1 MTVDLLRCALP
12 AEPQPELAEAITRP
26 KLRDGATQA
35 LAAARKQPRYAAGVL
50 AKWFRKARWLGSKER
65 PVVQEAVYGVIRHEH
80 LLTRAGAHTD
90 PDRIDAWGRLVGG
103 DRFAAVSNTEPAEDF
118 STALSIGYQ
127 TAAAWL
133 EHLGPAE
140 AAAFGAAVSG
150 RAALC
155 LRTNLLKTNRA
166 ALQARL
172 EDEGIQTRLTREAA
186 HGLVVDG
193 KANLQALPS
202 FRDGWFEV
210 QDEASQL
217 LIEALPVEP
226 GQRVLD
232 LCAGAGGKSLGL
244 AARRAKVTAFDV
256 RDDALRELVKRAR
269 RAGAGIDIDEPKPA
283 PVVLVDAPCSGTGRL
298 RRDPALRWG
307 LEPGALIEDQQA
319 ILAAAA
325 ELVEPGG
332 LLAYATC
339 SLLEAENSPSVPPG
353 FTEVERRWLWPHRD
367 QTDGFFWAFFRRG

>member
-1 MTVDLLRCALP
+1 MTADLLRCGLP
-12 AEPQPELAEAITRP
+12 TEPVPFLAEAIARP
-26 KLRDGATQA
+26 KLQDGAAQA

-65 PVVQEAVYGVIRHEH
+65 PVVQEAVFGVVRHEH

-90 PDRIDAWGRLVGG
+90 EDRIAAWGRLIGG
-103 DRFAAVSNTEPAEDF
+103 DRFEGIDNTAPAEDF
-118 STALSIGYQ
+118 ATALSLDYQ
-127 TAAAWL
+127 TAAEWL
-133 EHLGPAE
+133 DVLGPQE
-140 AAAFGAAVSG
+140 AAAFGAALSR
-150 RAALC
+150 RAPLC
-155 LRTNLLKTNRA
+155 LRTNLLKTNRD

-172 EDEGIQTRLTREAA
+172 EDEGIQTRHTHAA
-186 HGLVVDG
+186 PHGLIVEG
-193 KANLQALPS
+193 KANLQALQS

-217 LIEALPVEP
+217 LVEALPVEP

-244 AARRAKVTAFDV
+244 AARRARVTAFDI

-269 RAGAGIDIDEPKPA
+269 RAGAAIDIDEPKPA

-307 LEPGALIEDQQA
+307 LEPGALVQEQQE

-339 SLLEAENSPSVPPG
+339 SLLEAENDPVRPDG
-353 FTEVERRWLWPHRD
+353 FEDVGHQWLWPHRD
-367 QTDGFFWAFFRRG
+367 QTDGFFWAFFRRT